1 MTRTAPQSSVGNLT
15 RCGLADEIDAIDASI
30 KALNESKSEA
40 YKAYREQLEGQGMD
54 GRRAAAEVAATKV
67 AIVKR
72 RKLRTDP
79 NAVAEKDDLTD
90 TILAEIMAKPSRAH
104 VREQNFHSSEASSQA
119 KTKADAESPPS
130 ASANPAGDVATP
142 ASPAANLPDRAVPGD
157 ADGHRSE
164 PSIPDAGAK
173 NDGLPPVVDR
183 AGEEPGDIHR
193 DGKQA
198 ATISEADVPLFLL
211 KDHKPAEPKLNPDC
225 QKPETCRWAHSQA
238 SCSSCA
244 QDAAMARRG
253 RAA

>member
-1 MTRTAPQSSVGNLT
+1 MSADLQLKSFIDRVLRLKEEQDTLAADIREVYAEAKGTGYDKTAMG
-15 RCGLADEIDAIDASI
+15 
-30 KALNESKSEA
+30 AL
-40 YKAYREQLEGQGMD
+40 
-54 GRRAAAEVAATKV
+54 
-67 AIVKR
+67 
-72 RKLRTDP
+72 
-79 NAVAEKDDLTD
+79 VAELRKREKSPEKFDEAGAVLDLYRD
-90 TILAEIMAKPSRAH
+90 AYSRASGTNIATH
-104 VREQNFHSSEASSQA
+104 THEKSHSSEASSQA
-119 KTKADAESPPS
+119 KTKAETESPPS

-142 ASPAANLPDRAVPGD
+142 ASPATNLPDRAIPGD
-157 ADGHRSE
+157 AGGHRSE

-183 AGEEPGDIHR
+183 AGDEPGDINR